1 MRPIVPDLP
10 TEARADRAEA
20 LLLEIVRALAPTPI
34 VYAAALMGLSP
45 PTMKQLLQAR
55 AAA

>member
-1 MRPIVPDLP
+1 
-10 TEARADRAEA
+10 
-20 LLLEIVRALAPTPI
+20 VRALAPTPI